1 MSDTL
6 KTQTQEEHVLISTSL
21 EVEKLD
27 TFLFRSPVSAL
38 YKPRRARG
46 VFGGQVISQAVTSAT
61 RSVNEKY
68 SLHSLHC
75 YFLLSASTQIP
86 ILYHVEVLRTGR
98 TYSTCSVKAVQDGK
112 TIFMLL
118 CSFAVP
124 EPRVWAHTIAA
135 PLNVPSPEECPLEE
149 ETLAKVL
156 AETTDPKLRQSLEL
170 QIMDRKH
177 SPIGMKHVPTR
188 TNDDGTKVYMMWMK
202 AKSIPKYPPAY
213 QKCIVSY
220 ISDHWFIAFAARQ
233 IGYRYGDKGPKGVSM
248 QQSLDHSL
256 YFYDHEFDAGDWM
269 LYVTMCPRAEAG
281 RGFVHGRVYDRKG
294 TLCAIAGQEG
304 LIRTNDMTSPSAL
317 GGGKSALEKSKL

>member
-68 SLHSLHC
+68 SLHVCLSPSSYWVHVLMSDRIVTSCSFYQESRQVPVTDYPGQC
-75 YFLLSASTQIP
+75 YFMLSASTQIP

-98 TYSTCSVKAVQDGK
+98 TYSTCSVKAVQDGR

-170 QIMDRKH
+170 QIMVT
-177 SPIGMKHVPTR
+177 SL
-188 TNDDGTKVYMMWMK
+188 ND
-202 AKSIPKYPPAY
+202 
-213 QKCIVSY
+213 
-220 ISDHWFIAFAARQ
+220 F
-233 IGYRYGDKGPKGVSM
+233 
-248 QQSLDHSL
+248 
-256 YFYDHEFDAGDWM
+256 
-269 LYVTMCPRAEAG
+269 
-281 RGFVHGRVYDRKG
+281 
-294 TLCAIAGQEG
+294 
-304 LIRTNDMTSPSAL
+304 
-317 GGGKSALEKSKL
+317 